1 MGSFEVDLAELRN
14 QAVSKKWYALDEGEV
29 ELIMQWYHDP
39 ALAYDPF
46 EAPAA
51 EDAMKTPNELCVAV
65 SQGRNL
71 VIKDSNI
78 FSSGG
83 TSDPRAILN
92 VVGGSSVKLSHTT
105 ATLKKTLNPR
115 WRETWCV
122 PLTGNGGETLHCRV
136 EGVDE
141 ISAADFM
148 GATEGIDLSQLKPNT
163 ITRKWYSLQPED
175 PLTQKKCKGDV
186 HGDVELIIL
195 WRYNVSLD
203 WDPFDRSNVSDGPVN
218 ELRIAAFRGRKLAIR
233 DKNLFSAGG
242 SSDPKLTFALST
254 AGKVSEKFKT
264 KAIKTTLDPVWKEQ
278 FTFALKPEDCGGSC
292 SLQVKCEDA
301 DTISSNDAMGEV
313 TIDLMPLQGKIEQ
326 KWYVLEGEGAEG
338 AVELIIQWR
347 HDPTRHEAE
356 LDAKARKEAKAKA
369 DAERQALEA
378 EREAAEQQRLA
389 DEAERKHKAL
399 EEAEARRKAKDELE
413 RRRQAEEDARL
424 KALAEEKEKKRL
436 EDEAH

>member
-1 MGSFEVDLAELRN
+1 MTFHSTVQNKTVDPVWREIFTQPLPDLEPLPKLRVECFDRDAVSKDDSMGSFEVDLAELRN

-29 ELIMQWYHDP
+29 ELILQWYHDP

-46 EAPAA
+46 EEVEEASRA
-51 EDAMKTPNELCVAV
+51 KTPNELCVAV

-105 ATLKKTLNPR
+105 DTLKKTLNPR

-136 EGVDE
+136 EDVDE

-163 ITRKWYSLQPED
+163 ITRKWYSMQPED
-175 PLTQKKCKGDV
+175 PLTKKKCKGDV

-195 WRYNVSLD
+195 WRYNASLD
-203 WDPFDRSNVSDGPVN
+203 WDPFDRENVSDGPVN

-254 AGKVSEKFKT
+254 SGEASWKGKT
-264 KAIKTTLDPVWKEQ
+264 KAQKTTLDPVWKEQ
-278 FTFALKPEDCGGSC
+278 YSIPLKPEDCGGSC

-313 TIDLMPLQGKIEQ
+313 NIDLMPLQGKIEQ
-326 KWYVLEGEGAEG
+326 KWYVLEGEGG
-338 AVELIIQWR
+338 APRPLCSI
-347 HDPTRHEAE
+347 
-356 LDAKARKEAKAKA
+356 
-369 DAERQALEA
+369 
-378 EREAAEQQRLA
+378 
-389 DEAERKHKAL
+389 
-399 EEAEARRKAKDELE
+399 
-413 RRRQAEEDARL
+413 
-424 KALAEEKEKKRL
+424 
-436 EDEAH
+436 

>member
-1 MGSFEVDLAELRN
+1 MTFNSTVQNKTVDPVYREIFTQPLTDLEPLPKLRVECFDRDTVSKDDSMGAFEVDLAELRN
-14 QAVSKKWYALDEGEV
+14 QAVSKKWYALEGGEGEI
-29 ELIMQWYHDP
+29 ELVLQWYHDP

-46 EAPAA
+46 EEVEEASRSR
-51 EDAMKTPNELCVAV
+51 TPNELCVAV

-105 ATLKKTLNPR
+105 DTLKKTLNPR

-122 PLTGNGGETLHCRV
+122 PLTGNGGEMLHCKV
-136 EGVDE
+136 EDVDE

-163 ITRKWYSLQPED
+163 ITRKWYSLAQED
-175 PLTQKKCKGDV
+175 PLSGKKCKGDV

-195 WRYNVSLD
+195 WRYNASLD
-203 WDPFDRSNVSDGPVN
+203 WDPFDRENMSEGPVN

-233 DKNLFSAGG
+233 DKNMFSAGG

-254 AGKVSEKFKT
+254 AGEASWTGKT
-264 KAIKTTLDPVWKEQ
+264 KAQKTTLDPIWKEQ
-278 FTFALKPEDCGGSC
+278 YSIPLKPEDCGGSC

-313 TIDLMPLQGKIEQ
+313 NIDLMPLQGKTEQ
-326 KWYVLEGEGAEG
+326 KWYVLEGEGG
-338 AVELIIQWR
+338 APRPLCSI
-347 HDPTRHEAE
+347 
-356 LDAKARKEAKAKA
+356 
-369 DAERQALEA
+369 
-378 EREAAEQQRLA
+378 
-389 DEAERKHKAL
+389 
-399 EEAEARRKAKDELE
+399 
-413 RRRQAEEDARL
+413 
-424 KALAEEKEKKRL
+424 
-436 EDEAH
+436 